1 MRDMYP
7 QSIEN
12 NSQTTT
18 HVDLAPDPKKEP
30 YQKPADCIMS
40 DKCFGAGCPQVLEIA
55 EQAGK
60 SSREFHNPVT
70 TAGMELAATAVSA
83 MTRGCS
89 GPEAKGDGTKVCRSP
104 QMDFEK

>member
-1 MRDMYP
+1 MRDTYP

-18 HVDLAPDPKKEP
+18 HVDLAPNPKKEP

-40 DKCFGAGCPQVLEIA
+40 DKCFGADCPKVLEIA
-55 EQAGK
+55 ERAGK
-60 SSREFHNPVT
+60 SSHEFHYPVT
-70 TAGMELAATAVSA
+70 TAGMELAATAVSS
-83 MTRGCS
+83 MTKGCF
-89 GPEAKGDGTKVCRSP
+89 GPEAKGDRKVCQSP

>member
-1 MRDMYP
+1 MYP

-40 DKCFGAGCPQVLEIA
+40 DKCFGADCPKVLEIA
-55 EQAGK
+55 ERAGK
-60 SSREFHNPVT
+60 SSHEFHYPVT
-70 TAGMELAATAVSA
+70 TAGMELAATTSELY
-83 MTRGCS
+83 TKGCF
-89 GPEAKGDGTKVCRSP
+89 GPEAKGDRKSLPKPTNG
-104 QMDFEK
+104 F